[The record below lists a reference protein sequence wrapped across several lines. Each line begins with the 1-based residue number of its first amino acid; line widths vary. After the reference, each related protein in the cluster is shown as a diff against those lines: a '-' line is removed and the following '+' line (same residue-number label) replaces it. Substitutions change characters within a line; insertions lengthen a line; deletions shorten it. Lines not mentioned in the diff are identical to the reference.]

1 MGVSPAS
8 GFREGRLGYGEE
20 IVLKVEVHCGDCG
33 AKLEASDRMCPECG
47 SRGPRYSILVADSAE
62 MSPGVQTKQ
71 RDSAGFVRKLVKP
84 WAEWARRTGHRAR
97 KE

>member
-1 MGVSPAS
+1 LEVSPAI
-8 GFREGRLGYGEE
+8 GFREGLLRYGEE

-33 AKLEASDRMCPECG
+33 AKLEASDEKCPECG

-62 MSPGVQTKQ
+62 MSPSVQTKQ
-71 RDSAGFVRKLVKP
+71 RDSLGFLRKFVKP

-97 KE
+97 KD